1 MDETMDCREFEE
13 LYWLKA
19 YGENLAG
26 GDDGFAEHLQNCPSC
41 RQKTEEWDR
50 VRALLAVRAPEAAKP
65 EALQAARR
73 RLLARLPHAGEYA
86 PKHVPAGVR
95 IKQWLA
101 GLGQIR
107 APRWEIGLA
116 VGAVAAGLLLGR
128 LMFHPASPLNTSKFG
143 DQSKIQP
150 ASYLESPE
158 LDKNQLLEQVLTG
171 NSHITDLRIKPSAD
185 QGGLVDVSFKAEKE
199 FTVQGKPNDR
209 LILDLL
215 GWAVKNEQNSG
226 VRLQSVS
233 ELAQASKLDARA
245 RQVLAYALV
254 NDHND
259 GVRLKALE
267 ALANA
272 APDQLVEDAI
282 LNALLKDPN
291 PAVRIR
297 AIDVLLAGGTAFK
310 SSPALL
316 AAAQGDSND
325 YVRMQAHRA
334 IRETHDDY
342 RMLDGKTQSPSGVT
356 MQEVGKG
363 RSK

>member
-1 MDETMDCREFEE
+1 MECREFEE

-19 YGENLAG
+19 YGENLNG
-26 GDDGFAEHLQNCPSC
+26 GDDGLVEHLQSC
-41 RQKTEEWDR
+41 SACRVKAEEWDR

-65 EALQAARR
+65 EALQVARR
-73 RLLARLPHAGEYA
+73 RLLARLLHTGEFAPTRRRSAG
-86 PKHVPAGVR
+86 R
-95 IKQWLA
+95 IREWLR
-101 GLGQIR
+101 GLGDIR

-116 VGAVAAGLLLGR
+116 FGALAAGLILGR
-128 LMFHPASPLNTSKFG
+128 LMFHPASPLSTIKLG
-143 DQSKIQP
+143 DQTQLQP

-158 LDKNQLLEQVLTG
+158 LEKNELLEQVLTG
-171 NSHITDLRIKPSAD
+171 KSHITDLRIRPASD
-185 QGGLVDVSFKAEKE
+185 QSGLVDVTFKAEKE
-199 FTVQGKPNDR
+199 FTVQGKPDDR
-209 LILDLL
+209 LILELL
-215 GWAVKNEQNSG
+215 GWAIKNEQNSG

-233 ELAQASKLDARA
+233 ELAQASKLDPRA

-334 IRETHDDY
+334 IRETHNDY

-363 RSK
+363 ESK